1 MCMIVSIKGLSTFLQ
16 DGFTA
21 IHIAVKNGHTNIVQY
36 LLETGVNPR
45 TEVKVF

>member
-1 MCMIVSIKGLSTFLQ
+1 MIVSIKCLSIFQ